1 MWASGADIA
10 KIATTA
16 TDIVDCA
23 RVLTLLKTSQGN
35 HAEYHLVLVHSCCCI
50 ASRTVIASLTSYMLV
65 VMSGLLMLDVI
76 LEMSLIAMFVL
87 GLSAKLLQLTA
98 LVLLVHAK
106 AQSVIW

>member
-1 MWASGADIA
+1 
-10 KIATTA
+10 
-16 TDIVDCA
+16 
-23 RVLTLLKTSQGN
+23 
-35 HAEYHLVLVHSCCCI
+35 
-50 ASRTVIASLTSYMLV
+50 MLV

>member
-1 MWASGADIA
+1 MWACGADIA

-35 HAEYHLVLVHSCCCI
+35 LAEPHLVLIHSCCCI
-50 ASRTVIASLTSYMLV
+50 ASHTKFSDCLVDIMLH

-76 LEMSLIAMFVL
+76 LECL
-87 GLSAKLLQLTA
+87 
-98 LVLLVHAK
+98 
-106 AQSVIW
+106 